1 MADGIKVRI
10 FGEDIDLQ
18 KTLKSASIS
27 VAKWGA
33 ATAVAAGA
41 AGAAMVKSGLDSAD
55 ALAKESQ
62 QLGTTSQDLMTL
74 KRAADMAGV
83 AQGTM
88 STAAR
93 TMKVNLAQA
102 AQGTGVAVDALKS
115 LGLTVDDLS
124 KLSLSEQ
131 MQAINKAMYENVDA
145 SERAAVASDLFGTRA
160 GLAMANMSADTI
172 ATAAAQVRD
181 FGAALSDVDAAKIE
195 NANDTMSQMG
205 LLTQSVT
212 QGMAAQFAPVLDAVA
227 GKIFDAAKESDG
239 FKGAI
244 DTAFNVAVTGA
255 GWVANAFHAIQ
266 IAIKGA
272 EVYTKGMG
280 VATVT
285 VAQTVIQAWDDVGAK
300 VYDTV
305 NAMIDAANAIPG
317 IDIDNIV
324 RGESVALKAIKDFN
338 ATATASF
345 EESKAEFVDMWNEP
359 LPSEGLKAFVK
370 EAEEASQKAA
380 EAAVKARAAIVVPE
394 VDGATGGATGAAADK
409 AKEEAQKNLD
419 AVSESLKS
427 EAQLRWDAE
436 DQAFQALIDAK
447 DQQLITKEEYL
458 DKEAALNEKYIAED
472 LKRQEDKAA
481 AEEAIAKA
489 AQKAKFAMASSAL
502 GNLASLMD
510 TENRKLFEIGKAA
523 ALAQATVDGYQA
535 IVSSYAAGA
544 KIGGPVVGAAY
555 AATAAVATG
564 VQISKIASTSFS
576 GGGSGSSAS
585 SSSGSSA
592 SSESATS
599 SNPAQSVSLSLQG
612 DTFSRQSVESL
623 IEELNEAVANGAR
636 IRVS

>member
-1 MADGIKVRI
+1 MADGVKVKI
-10 FGEDIDLQ
+10 LGDDSDLQ
-18 KTLKSASIS
+18 GKLKSASIS
-27 VAKWGA
+27 VAKWSA
-33 ATAVAAGA
+33 AAVVAAGA

-74 KRAADMAGV
+74 KRAGEMAGV
-83 AQGTM
+83 SNEKLSA
-88 STAAR
+88 AAR
-93 TMKVNLAQA
+93 ALTTRLAQA
-102 AQGTGVAVDALKS
+102 AAGTGTAGDAIKA
-115 LGLTVDDLS
+115 LGLSMDDVNAM
-124 KLSLSEQ
+124 SLTER
-131 MQAINKAMYENVDA
+131 METINKALKENVSANEAAAYA
-145 SERAAVASDLFGTRA
+145 SQLYGEEA
-160 GLAMANMSADTI
+160 GLAISKISPETI
-172 ATAAAQVRD
+172 ATASAQVRD

-227 GKIFDAAKESDG
+227 GKLFDAAKESDG

-285 VAQTVIQAWDDVGAK
+285 VAQTVVQAWDDVGAK

-324 RGESVALKAIKDFN
+324 RGESAALKVIKDFN

-345 EESKAEFVDMWNEP
+345 SESKAEFVDMWNEP

-576 GGGSGSSAS
+576 GGGGGSSSS
-585 SSSGSSA
+585 SSSGGST
-592 SSESATS
+592 SSESAAS

>member
-1 MADGIKVRI
+1 MADGVKVKI
-10 FGEDIDLQ
+10 LGDDSDLQ
-18 KTLKSASIS
+18 GKLKSASIS

-33 ATAVAAGA
+33 ATAVAAGV

-74 KRAADMAGV
+74 KRAGEMAGV
-83 AQGTM
+83 SNEKLSA
-88 STAAR
+88 AAR
-93 TMKVNLAQA
+93 ALTTRLAQA
-102 AQGTGVAVDALKS
+102 AAGTGTAGDAIKA
-115 LGLTVDDLS
+115 LGLSMDDVNAM
-124 KLSLSEQ
+124 SLTER
-131 MQAINKAMYENVDA
+131 MEAINKALKENVSA
-145 SERAAVASDLFGTRA
+145 SESAAYASQLYGEEA
-160 GLAMANMSADTI
+160 GLAISKISPETI

-227 GKIFDAAKESDG
+227 GKLFDAAKESDG

-266 IAIKGA
+266 IAIKAA

-285 VAQTVIQAWDDVGAK
+285 VAQTVVQAWDDVGAK

-324 RGESVALKAIKDFN
+324 RGESAALKVIKDFN

-345 EESKAEFVDMWNEP
+345 SESKDELVAMWNEP

-370 EAEEASQKAA
+370 EAEEASQQAA

-394 VDGATGGATGAAADK
+394 VDGSTSAPTGAAADK

-419 AVSESLKS
+419 AVSEALKS

-458 DKEAALNEKYIAED
+458 DKEAALTQKYLDED
-472 LKRQEDKAA
+472 LKRQEDKAK

-576 GGGSGSSAS
+576 GGGGGSSSS
-585 SSSGSSA
+585 SSSGGST
-592 SSESATS
+592 SSESAAS